1 MKRRAATREEARALS
16 HPLRLRILRL
26 CLYEARTNKELA
38 LALNA
43 DPSSTLYHVRTLV
56 KTDFLEPEKERRG
69 KRGAKE
75 IPYRATGKSWTL
87 DVGSDVSVQVAAL
100 DAHRAELL
108 DAGPEAVLAS
118 SRLGVR
124 LSPQKLAEL
133 QRRLGELAHEFADE
147 DTPDGQAVSLFM
159 GLHRR
164 DSLPSGQ
171 DRPTRDSTE
180 RRS

>member
-1 MKRRAATREEARALS
+1 MKRRPATREEARALS

-38 LALNA
+38 EALVA

-56 KTDFLEPEKERRG
+56 RTEFLVAEDERRG

-87 DVGSDVSVQVAAL
+87 DVGSDVPVQVAAL

-108 DAGPEAVLAS
+108 AAGPGAVLTS

-124 LSPQKLAEL
+124 LGPRKLAEL
-133 QRRLGELAHEFADE
+133 RRRLHEIAVEFADADDPE
-147 DTPDGQAVSLFM
+147 GEAMSLFI

-164 DSLPSGQ
+164 DGLA
-171 DRPTRDSTE
+171 STE
-180 RRS
+180 NDDSKEQER

>member
-1 MKRRAATREEARALS
+1 MKRRPATHEEARALS

-38 LALNA
+38 EALGA
-43 DPSSTLYHVRTLV
+43 DPSSTLYHVRALV
-56 KTDFLEPEKERRG
+56 RTGFLGAERERRG
-69 KRGAKE
+69 KRGARE

-87 DVGSDVSVQVAAL
+87 DVGSDVSVQAAAL

-108 DAGPEAVLAS
+108 EAGPEAVLAS

-124 LSPQKLAEL
+124 LGPEKLAEL
-133 QRRLGELAHEFADE
+133 QRRLHALANEFAAADE
-147 DTPDGQAVSLFM
+147 PDGEAVSLFI

-164 DSLPSGQ
+164 NSLASG
-171 DRPTRDSTE
+171 DNGNDE
-180 RRS
+180 